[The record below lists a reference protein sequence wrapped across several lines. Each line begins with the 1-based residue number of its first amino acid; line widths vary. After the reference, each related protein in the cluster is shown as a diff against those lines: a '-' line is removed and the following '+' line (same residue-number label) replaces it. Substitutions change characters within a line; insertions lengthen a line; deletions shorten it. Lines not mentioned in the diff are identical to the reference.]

1 MATASI
7 TIVTLGGNKFHENGK
22 SAEEYINVNCNNAF
36 FFPVSRGCSNASG
49 SEIDHASM
57 NHSEMNHSDMD
68 KPLPNTK
75 DQEEIRQQEFSN
87 SISRWHD
94 QNIKGKNVKVAVL
107 DTGIDKDNKDLT
119 YIKGINF
126 VGESKENFDDDNGHG
141 TKISGIIGAS
151 ENNYNLLGIAPD
163 SDLYMAKVADENG
176 NVKVENLI
184 KGINWAVKEDVDVIN
199 ISLERS

>member
-1 MATASI
+1 MRMVKVRKSISMSIATMLSFSLL
-7 TIVTLGGNKFHENGK
+7 V
-22 SAEEYINVNCNNAF
+22 
-36 FFPVSRGCSNASG
+36 GCSNASG

-119 YIKGINF
+119 YI
-126 VGESKENFDDDNGHG
+126 
-141 TKISGIIGAS
+141 
-151 ENNYNLLGIAPD
+151 L
-163 SDLYMAKVADENG
+163 KV
-176 NVKVENLI
+176 
-184 KGINWAVKEDVDVIN
+184 
-199 ISLERS
+199 